1 MNRIARLLQHG
12 LLTLVVGL
20 SGSVVLAQS
29 APPAQP
35 ASLPGIQSQN
45 VLELT
50 SEAAQQIERDA
61 SQPANN
67 SPVWRE
73 VNRDVEHYSSVS
85 TPEAGVLIQSG
96 GNDWRLFRN
105 GVITVFGGWLLAIS
119 IFAVGL
125 AYLLKGTIRL
135 HDGASGK
142 LMLRF
147 TAMERYAHWTMAIT
161 FVILAVTG
169 IILLWG
175 RYFLLPILGGDAYGP
190 LAWLLKNV
198 HNLIGPVFT
207 ISVVVFFVL
216 YVKDNMPTAQDLKWL
231 TAGGKGPSHRFN
243 GGEKLWF
250 WFGVTALGLIVSASG
265 WVLNS
270 IIPGVEYFARGDMQL
285 ASVIHGVS
293 SIVFMA
299 MSVGHIYI
307 GSIGMEGAY
316 QGMSSGY
323 VDENWG
329 KEHHD
334 LWYQD
339 VKSGADHRG
348 RLST

>member
-1 MNRIARLLQHG
+1 MNLMPSRLRQG
-12 LLTLVVGL
+12 LCALLLGL
-20 SGSVVLAQS
+20 SASALAQQ
-29 APPAQP
+29 APAPQP
-35 ASLPGIQSQN
+35 GSLPGIQSQN
-45 VLELT
+45 VLELKP
-50 SEAAQQIERDA
+50 AAAEQIERDA
-61 SQPANN
+61 AQPSNN

-73 VNRDVEHYSSVS
+73 VNRDVEHYSSIK

-105 GVITVFGGWLLAIS
+105 GIITVFGGWILAIALA
-119 IFAVGL
+119 AVGL
-125 AYLLKGTIRL
+125 MYVLKGTIRL

-142 LMLRF
+142 MILRF
-147 TAMERYAHWTMAIT
+147 TAMERYAHWAMAIT

-175 RYFLLPILGGDAYGP
+175 KYFLLPILGGDAYGP

-198 HNLIGPVFT
+198 HNIVGPIFT

-216 YVKDNMPTAQDLKWL
+216 YVKDNIPTAQDLKWL
-231 TAGGKGPSHRFN
+231 VSGGKGSSHRFN

-250 WFGVTALGLIVSASG
+250 WFGVTVLGLVVSASG

-270 IIPGVEYFARGDMQL
+270 IIPGVDYFTRADMQL
-285 ASVIHGVS
+285 ANIVHGVS
-293 SIVFMA
+293 SILFMA

-307 GSIGMEGAY
+307 GSIGMEGAL
-316 QGMSSGY
+316 QGMKTGY

-334 LWYQD
+334 LWYND
-339 VKSGADHRG
+339 VKQGGDHRG
-348 RLST
+348 RLTT